1 MTKIAQDDLRG
12 ARRPLSRR
20 AGGICQVRGL
30 IRRLSAAPRAAR
42 EGVEAV
48 ELSASHGS
56 SHAALAWAASYT
68 AVPARTA
75 APSACQKDAGLRR
88 SNDRSMRRV
97 RPSRPDPVPAR
108 ARVPHREPRADIG
121 EDPGPSPR
129 AAPLGDTSRSLP
141 VKTSEEPRI
150 RSQRKPR
157 RVPAPLQPQREP
169 RHSPTPLRT
178 AVVARTVPRLAKTP
192 HV

>member
-1 MTKIAQDDLRG
+1 VTKIAQGDLRG

-20 AGGICQVRGL
+20 AGGICQVRSL
-30 IRRLSAAPRAAR
+30 IRRLSAAHRAAR

-56 SHAALAWAASYT
+56 SHAARAWAASY
-68 AVPARTA
+68 PASHAGMA
-75 APSACQKDAGLRR
+75 APSACEKDAGLRR
-88 SNDRSMRRV
+88 SKDRSTRCV

-108 ARVPHREPRADIG
+108 ARESFGVRGRTSERIPGLVPVR
-121 EDPGPSPR
+121 
-129 AAPLGDTSRSLP
+129 APLGDTSWPLP
-141 VKTSEEPRI
+141 VRTSEEPRI

-157 RVPAPLQPQREP
+157 RAPAPLQPQREP

-178 AVVARTVPRLAKTP
+178 AVVARTVPRLAKP
-192 HV
+192 LLV